1 VRAAPIAIITGAT
14 SGIGRA
20 AALQLIERGVQVVC
34 VGRDARRGEETVREL
49 SRLRADLPARFFQA
63 DLSSIAATKALGV
76 VLREACP
83 RIDILINNAGT
94 LFDKKRISVD
104 GLEMTFALNHLAY
117 FVLTHELLASLRQS
131 SHARIVSV
139 SSGAHHGASLDLG
152 DLNYEHEP
160 YGGTRAYRRSKLAN
174 VLFTRALAKRLPATM
189 TANCLHPGF
198 VASRFGNE
206 NGLLWRAVFR
216 SLQVFGISSEQSA
229 RALVHLALAAELQG
243 VTGQYFN
250 REKLATPSAAARDD
264 ALAEALWT
272 RSAELTGLS
281 EVWSV

>member
-1 VRAAPIAIITGAT
+1 MVVPIAVITGAT

-20 AALQLIERGVQVVC
+20 TALQLAERGVQVVC
-34 VGRDARRGEETVREL
+34 VGRDVQRGEDTVREL
-49 SRLRADLPARFFQA
+49 LRSQPDLPARFFQA
-63 DLSSIAATKALGV
+63 DLSSIVATKALGAA
-76 VLREACP
+76 LRETFP

-117 FVLTHELLASLRQS
+117 FVLTHELLPSLRQAP
-131 SHARIVSV
+131 HARIVSV
-139 SSGAHHGASLDLG
+139 SSGAHYGANLDLS
-152 DLNYEHEP
+152 DLRYEREA
-160 YGGTRAYRRSKLAN
+160 YGGTHAYRRSKLAN
-174 VLFTRALAKRLPATM
+174 VLFTRALAKRLPVTM

-206 NGLLWRAVFR
+206 NGPLWRVVFR
-216 SLQVFGISSEQSA
+216 SLQLFGISPEQSA
-229 RALVHLALAAELQG
+229 RALVHLALAAELEG

-264 ALAEALWT
+264 ALAEALWK

-281 EVWSV
+281 EVWSE